1 MKLSKVWSMSNAGSA
16 AIRVAAVGL
25 SFAVL
30 SIAAGNAHAIS
41 SKYGCVEVTTD
52 SLNIRDKNSSRRGQV
67 VAVARRG
74 EVLAKRGPT
83 CPIRR
88 FWCPVENAAGVSG
101 WAAKEFIRNVECR

>member
-1 MKLSKVWSMSNAGSA
+1 MSIASFFA
-16 AIRVAAVGL
+16 TVA
-25 SFAVL
+25 L
-30 SIAAGNAHAIS
+30 SIAVISVGSGDAFAIS
-41 SKYGCVEVTTD
+41 SKYGCVEVTAN

-88 FWCPVENAAGVSG
+88 FWCPVENAAGVTG